1 MGSGNLRN
9 EKCYCGS
16 GKKYK
21 NCHLN
26 KQPEWYAIEN
36 ALKNKMS
43 LKKCLAPIDYKV
55 QCSKKIIRAHTIS
68 KSSNLKAIAE
78 NGHILTMSNV
88 FENIKNDNPFLP
100 LAKKVGI
107 NQASTHNM
115 FCEKHDKELFSV
127 LENQKIIF
135 SNEQIFKLTYRNI
148 CKELF
153 EKYNITN
160 SKNEVFE
167 QLINSYE
174 TYKIYQDGTKIGI
187 RDLEYIKNLLD
198 NDLLKSNFDNI
209 KFYVIIFNEN
219 CPIMTSCAFLP
230 HKDFHKNMLLDAK
243 DEAKYY
249 NYISF
254 SILALEQNKSAIVF
268 SWLHKDK
275 ETDIHCEKF
284 IKSLN
289 IILPN
294 KQKCGAILNFLFTF
308 SENIYF
314 SEKWWNSLTQEMQI
328 MIRKCAGD
336 LTQDITL
343 APKNFDIFGDIFNLS
358 IKEIISNI

>member
-9 EKCYCGS
+9 EECYCGS

-21 NCHLN
+21 KCHLN

-36 ALKNKMS
+36 ALKKKMS
-43 LKKCLAPIDYKV
+43 LKKCLAPIDDNA

-88 FENIKNDNPFLP
+88 IEKIKNDNPFVP
-100 LAKKVGI
+100 SVKKVGI
-107 NQASTHNM
+107 NQASTRNM
-115 FCEKHDKELFSV
+115 FCEKHDRELFSV

-153 EKYNITN
+153 EKYSITN
-160 SKNEVFE
+160 SKSEVFE
-167 QLINSYE
+167 QLINSNKD
-174 TYKIYQDGTKIGI
+174 YKIYQNGTQIGI
-187 RDLEYIKNLLD
+187 RDLERIKILLD
-198 NDLLKSNFDNI
+198 NDLLKCNFDNI
-209 KFYVIIFNEN
+209 KFYVIIFNEI

-230 HKDFHKNMLLDAK
+230 YKDFYKNILLDVK
-243 DEAKYY
+243 DETKYY
-249 NYISF
+249 NYISLSTL
-254 SILALEQNKSAIVF
+254 SIEQDKSAIVF
-268 SWLHKDK
+268 SWIHKDK
-275 ETDIHCEKF
+275 ETDAHCKKF
-284 IKSLN
+284 VKSLN
-289 IILPN
+289 ILSD
-294 KQKCGAILNFLFTF
+294 KQKCGAIFNFLFTF

-314 SEKWWNSLTQEMQI
+314 SEKWWNSLAQETKN
-328 MIRKCAGD
+328 MIEKCADD

-343 APKNFDIFGDIFNLS
+343 APKNFDTFGDIFNLS
-358 IKEIISNI
+358 IKEIVVNI